1 MGAVYAICGE
11 YEIPNRKG
19 KGFSLLRV
27 GEDGMARPWH
37 IFVVRWDKQFF
48 ADVNRCPHNGVHLDW
63 ERNQFVDATVKRI
76 VCGKHGSLFDPA
88 TGACIEGKCAGQGL
102 EPVAVCVLDGDVC
115 VTGVKLAEED

>member
-19 KGFSLLRV
+19 MGFSLLRV
-27 GEDGMARPWH
+27 GEDG
-37 IFVVRWDKQFF
+37 
-48 ADVNRCPHNGVHLDW
+48 
-63 ERNQFVDATVKRI
+63 
-76 VCGKHGSLFDPA
+76 GKHGSLFDPA

-115 VTGVKLAEED
+115 VTGVKLAEEG